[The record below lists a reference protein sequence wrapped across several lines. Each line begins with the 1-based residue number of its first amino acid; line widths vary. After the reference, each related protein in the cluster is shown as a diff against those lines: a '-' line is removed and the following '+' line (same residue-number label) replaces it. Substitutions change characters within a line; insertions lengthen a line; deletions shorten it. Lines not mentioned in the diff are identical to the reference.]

1 MINDHE
7 LDISSKP
14 KLRLGKSESG
24 LERLKRSEETRH
36 LLENQVRRQIT
47 GNPEPRTLLR
57 SKYR

>member
-47 GNPEPRTLLR
+47 GSP
-57 SKYR
+57 S